1 MRGAYVPRIT
11 KQRNARTA
19 TRLAHL
25 LIRNSC
31 LLSISIIAVF
41 VAFVLFF
48 EYLLIKE
55 VRCGARRTTFLR
67 LVEWSSSVTPPVL
80 DVIWQIVFNAFQNQV
95 TLILVNLLPD
105 NITDNIS
112 SPNVL
117 VEVLLGCWR
126 DLQPVIHP
134 KNVGNMVHA
143 VQCVALTIVHDEM
156 NNRVRV

>member
-1 MRGAYVPRIT
+1 MPRIT

-25 LIRNSC
+25 LIRSSC

-48 EYLLIKE
+48 EFLL
-55 VRCGARRTTFLR
+55 CGARRTTFLP